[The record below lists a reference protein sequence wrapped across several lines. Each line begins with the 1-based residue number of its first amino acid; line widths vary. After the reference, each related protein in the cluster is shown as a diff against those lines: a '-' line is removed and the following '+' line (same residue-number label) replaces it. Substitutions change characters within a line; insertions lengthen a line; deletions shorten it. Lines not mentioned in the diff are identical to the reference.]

1 LKDTRG
7 RVTGALSTARDIT
20 DFRRMREALKESEA
34 LYRHLVETSQ
44 DLIWQCDA
52 EGRYSY
58 LNPAWE
64 ELFGYKVEE
73 MLGRRFSEFQSPKYA
88 ERDTKEFARLMEGES
103 VRGYETVHL
112 GKDGREIH
120 LVLNARSLRDQ
131 EGNIAGIRGTA
142 HDVTERRRAE
152 QLLREKEQQ
161 LSLIFDNVSDVLF
174 YLAVEADD
182 RFRFVS
188 VNKVFLQATSL
199 SEDQIIGKEVREV
212 IREPAH
218 ELVLGKYHE
227 AIHQGRTA
235 TWEEISVYP
244 SGKKYGEVSVTPVF
258 DAAGHCTHLVGTVH
272 DATEHRIAQERIRAS
287 EEKYRAYFDNSMDAI
302 LLTSPDGSIE
312 AANPAACQMLER
324 TEAEIIQAGRAGLVD
339 TSDPRLARLL
349 AERARTGKARGEL
362 TLLRRDGMP
371 FPAEISSAV
380 FQDSDGNARTSMI
393 VRDITERKQAE
404 EELRQRAEQLTAL
417 NTLAREIA
425 RTLSLEQ
432 RATAAISE
440 TVRTIQ
446 PDAAF
451 IFVRDGENLNLA
463 GLGPQGVQV
472 KFGEM
477 PEHRVGACICGL
489 AVKEGKSLYS
499 RNIFEDNRC
508 TWEECKKAGLRS
520 FAALP
525 LRIAD
530 ETIGVIRIGVRA
542 GTRF

>member
-1 LKDTRG
+1 
-7 RVTGALSTARDIT
+7 
-20 DFRRMREALKESEA
+20 
-34 LYRHLVETSQ
+34 
-44 DLIWQCDA
+44 
-52 EGRYSY
+52 
-58 LNPAWE
+58 
-64 ELFGYKVEE
+64 
-73 MLGRRFSEFQSPKYA
+73 
-88 ERDTKEFARLMEGES
+88 
-103 VRGYETVHL
+103 
-112 GKDGREIH
+112 
-120 LVLNARSLRDQ
+120 
-131 EGNIAGIRGTA
+131 
-142 HDVTERRRAE
+142 
-152 QLLREKEQQ
+152 
-161 LSLIFDNVSDVLF
+161 
-174 YLAVEADD
+174 
-182 RFRFVS
+182 
-188 VNKVFLQATSL
+188 
-199 SEDQIIGKEVREV
+199 
-212 IREPAH
+212 
-218 ELVLGKYHE
+218 
-227 AIHQGRTA
+227 
-235 TWEEISVYP
+235 
-244 SGKKYGEVSVTPVF
+244 
-258 DAAGHCTHLVGTVH
+258 
-272 DATEHRIAQERIRAS
+272 
-287 EEKYRAYFDNSMDAI
+287 
-302 LLTSPDGSIE
+302 
-312 AANPAACQMLER
+312 
-324 TEAEIIQAGRAGLVD
+324 
-339 TSDPRLARLL
+339 
-349 AERARTGKARGEL
+349 
-362 TLLRRDGMP
+362 
-371 FPAEISSAV
+371 
-380 FQDSDGNARTSMI
+380 MI